1 MSELRVKSVE
11 CPAGHKGTWC
21 YLEKAT
27 SFFTDEIELAGDELV
42 IGISDGRAFDEEFDE
57 CEEGSRRERYL
68 ECNHGIGENF
78 CGNLVSIGPVIYPIV
93 EAIPK

>member
-68 ECNHGIGENF
+68 
-78 CGNLVSIGPVIYPIV
+78 
-93 EAIPK
+93 